1 MPIAF
6 ATVWN
11 RSSTVRPRKVC
22 MSEHDPSVWLAS
34 IAELFDEL
42 GLEWTVIGALAAN
55 RYRATPRFTTDV
67 DTLAEY
73 DPSLLTGLQRHGY
86 EVEVIADQGEAPH
99 LLRCR
104 RGPESVDILL
114 PVVEYQRHA
123 LARPRHH
130 RRGRHHPQADR
141 VASTRSRRHPLDP
154 RSWRAA
160 RRALHRSVGRRVGTA
175 RSVVHDR
182 RLIRSGLGRETA
194 AATDRAGSA
203 TPPRRRPDR

>member
-123 LARPRHH
+123 LARSTDHVITVEDVIIHKLIAWRPR
-130 RRGRHHPQADR
+130 DR
-141 VASTRSRRHPLDP
+141 D
-154 RSWRAA
+154 
-160 RRALHRSVGRRVGTA
+160 
-175 RSVVHDR
+175 D
-182 RLIRSGLGRETA
+182 IRSIREA
-194 AATDRAGSA
+194 GVLLDEPYIDRWVDEWEL
-203 TPPRRRPDR
+203 RDRWSMIDG